1 MAIEEDPEEH
11 ELDALRAVV
20 SFDGRRVLEI
30 GCGDGRLTLR
40 YAHAAASVVAI
51 DPDEESV
58 AALAAERLPNVEARA
73 IAADGIDLAPRSVDV
88 VLFAWSL

>member
-11 ELDALRAVV
+11 ELDALYAVV
-20 SFDGRRVLEI
+20 SFAGRRVLEV

-58 AALAAERLPNVEARA
+58 AALAAEGLPNVETRA
-73 IAADGIDLAPRSVDV
+73 VGVERVELAPRSIDV